1 MRRDPAQVGAKGA
14 SNGALRALYSLDCR
28 AHSLPSVAVARNDK
42 GDGPMTLF
50 DQLTAFLELLSTE
63 RGFSPLS
70 LQAYARDVR
79 TFIETLPAP
88 TLQHVTQDSC
98 LAYLDR
104 VYAQKLS
111 DQTVGRRLSALN
123 QFFGFLVANGD
134 VPDNPL
140 RLVDRPRL
148 RRRLPDPLTRE
159 EVLALMDAA
168 QGLEQD
174 LLEAGK
180 GPSVNLSLIL
190 ELFYATGMRVSELV
204 RLQEGDYLPHKGL
217 MVRGKGG
224 KDRFVPLTPQ
234 AHAQLSQYIEAR
246 AQLPFGRP
254 LWLFPG
260 KPPTKPMTRQRCATL
275 LKTLAG
281 LAGVEGPRVYPHAL
295 RHAFATHLL
304 EGGADLMSVQ
314 RLLGHADIA
323 TTEIYTHVTDQRVRS
338 ALEAAHPLFGKRVGK
353 QE

>member
-1 MRRDPAQVGAKGA
+1 
-14 SNGALRALYSLDCR
+14 
-28 AHSLPSVAVARNDK
+28 
-42 GDGPMTLF
+42 MTLF
-50 DQLTAFLELLSTE
+50 DHLTAFLEMLSTE

-70 LQAYARDVR
+70 LQAYAKDVR
-79 TFIETLPAP
+79 TFIETLPGSTP
-88 TLQHVTQDSC
+88 NHVNQDAC
-98 LAYLDR
+98 LAYLDQ
-104 VYAQKLS
+104 VYGQKLS

-134 VPDNPL
+134 LQDNPL

-159 EVLALMDAA
+159 EVLALMEAA
-168 QGLEQD
+168 KGLAQD
-174 LLEAGK
+174 LIKAGK
-180 GPSVNLSLIL
+180 SPGVNLPLIL

-204 RLQEGDYLPHKGL
+204 RLQEGDYLPGKGI

-234 AHAQLSQYIEAR
+234 AHKLLRGYIEAR
-246 AQLPFGRP
+246 ASVPFGRS

-260 KPPTKPMTRQRCATL
+260 KSTAKPMTRQQCATL
-275 LKTLAG
+275 LKKLAG
-281 LAGVEGPRVYPHAL
+281 LAGVEGQRVYPHAL

-323 TTEIYTHVTDQRVRS
+323 TTEIYTHVTDQRVRN
-338 ALEAAHPLFGKRVGK
+338 ALEAAHPLFGKK
-353 QE
+353 E